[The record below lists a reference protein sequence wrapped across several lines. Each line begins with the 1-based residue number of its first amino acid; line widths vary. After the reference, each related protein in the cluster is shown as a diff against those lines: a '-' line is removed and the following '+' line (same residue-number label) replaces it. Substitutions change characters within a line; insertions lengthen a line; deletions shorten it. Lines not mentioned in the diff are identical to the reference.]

1 MRHSYANPYDPVWP
15 RCYLLCSRLT
25 HCVADTYERREM
37 IHNAHGTPGDVGR
50 VAQTSNTH
58 RPASFGD
65 STSRFGRLQNH
76 VLSYTRSLWC

>member
-1 MRHSYANPYDPVWP
+1 
-15 RCYLLCSRLT
+15 
-25 HCVADTYERREM
+25 M